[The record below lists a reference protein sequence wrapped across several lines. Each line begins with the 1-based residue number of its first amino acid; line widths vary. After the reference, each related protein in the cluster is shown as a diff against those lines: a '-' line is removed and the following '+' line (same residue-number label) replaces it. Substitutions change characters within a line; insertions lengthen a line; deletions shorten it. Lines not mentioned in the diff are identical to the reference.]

1 MRGTAARI
9 HHSILLTITLTQ
21 HSALNIHNS
30 TLMLHSEF
38 LQFFITGI
46 TVGFTYALIAI
57 GFSIIYN
64 ASDVVNFA
72 QGEFVMIGA
81 LSTISLHAR
90 GIPLPLAILG
100 GVAITAIAGIALEKL
115 AVEKARESSVITTA
129 IITIGASIFF
139 RGLAMVIWGKDIY
152 QMPHFS
158 GETPL
163 NIFGATALPQHLW
176 VIGGAITLMLFFWY
190 FFNRTLFGKAMRACS
205 YNKTAASLVGIR
217 VNTILVSAYA
227 ISAALGAISG
237 VLIAPI
243 SYMTYESGTML
254 GLKGFAAAILGGMG
268 SASGAVLGGLCLGL
282 LESFSAGFISS
293 SYKDAVTFIVILLV
307 LFFRPSGILG
317 KKEAERV

>member
-1 MRGTAARI
+1 MSQAEI
-9 HHSILLTITLTQ
+9 
-21 HSALNIHNS
+21 
-30 TLMLHSEF
+30 
-38 LQFFITGI
+38 LQFLITGI

-72 QGEFVMIGA
+72 QGEFVMMGA
-81 LSTISLHAR
+81 LSTITLHSK
-90 GIPLPLAILG
+90 GIPLPIAILG
-100 GVAITAIAGIALEKL
+100 GVALTAMAGIALEKL
-115 AVEKARESSVITTA
+115 AVEKARGSSVITTA

-152 QMPHFS
+152 QLPHFS

-163 NIFGATALPQHLW
+163 HIFGATALPQHLW
-176 VIGGAITLMLFFWY
+176 VTGGAITLMLFFWY
-190 FFNRTLFGKAMRACS
+190 FFHHTLFGKAMRACS
-205 YNKTAASLVGIR
+205 YNKIAASLVGIR
-217 VNTILVSAYA
+217 VKTVLVSAYA

-243 SYMTYESGTML
+243 SYMTYDSGTML

-282 LESFSAGFISS
+282 LEAFSAGVISS

-307 LFFRPSGILG
+307 LFFKPSGILG
-317 KKEAERV
+317 KKESERI

>member
-1 MRGTAARI
+1 M
-9 HHSILLTITLTQ
+9 S
-21 HSALNIHNS
+21 SAEL
-30 TLMLHSEF
+30 
-38 LQFFITGI
+38 LQFLITGI

-81 LSTISLHAR
+81 LSTISLHSK
-90 GIPLPLAILG
+90 GLPLPIAILG
-100 GVAITAIAGIALEKL
+100 GVAGTALLGIALEKL
-115 AVEKARESSVITTA
+115 AVERARGSSVITTA

-139 RGLAMVIWGKDIY
+139 RGLAMVNWGKEIY

-163 NIFGATALPQHLW
+163 RLFGATLLPQHLW
-176 VIGGAITLMLFFWY
+176 VMAGAVSLMAFFWY
-190 FFNRTLFGKAMRACS
+190 FFNHTLFGKAMRACS

-217 VNTILVSAYA
+217 VKTVLASAYA

-243 SYMTYESGTML
+243 SYMTYDAGTML

-268 SASGAVLGGLCLGL
+268 SASGAIVGGLCLGL
-282 LESFSAGFISS
+282 LEAFSAGIISS

-307 LFFRPSGILG
+307 LFFKPSGILG